1 MGIMKFQTREA
12 DILTGKFVGIIAVL
26 ALVLLCAEP
35 ASPGFL
41 EDLKKGWQDLKA
53 SFQQAPE
60 EAKEDGKE
68 TWKDVK
74 KDAEKAARKSREA
87 AKEAA
92 EGANTGWQEIKDA
105 VKSP

>member
-1 MGIMKFQTREA
+1 M
-12 DILTGKFVGIIAVL
+12 TGKFVGIIAVF
-26 ALVLLCAEP
+26 AFVLLPAEP

-53 SFQQAPE
+53 SFQKAPE
-60 EAKEDGKE
+60 EAKEDGKD
-68 TWKDVK
+68 TWEEVK
-74 KDAEKAARKSREA
+74 EDAEKAARKSREA

-92 EGANTGWQEIKDA
+92 KDARTGWQEVKDA

>member
-1 MGIMKFQTREA
+1 M
-12 DILTGKFVGIIAVL
+12 TGKFVGIIAVF
-26 ALVLLCAEP
+26 AFVLLPAEP

-41 EDLKKGWQDLKA
+41 EDFKKGWQDLKA
-53 SFQQAPE
+53 SFQKAPE
-60 EAKEDGKE
+60 EAKEDGKD
-68 TWKDVK
+68 TWQEVK